1 MTLLIKSLSL
11 VARYS
16 QWNSSTF
23 FHFGVFRR
31 QLAVTVDA
39 ELEFKQGNENKSAV
53 RGPPM

>member
-1 MTLLIKSLSL
+1 MTLLITFLSL

-31 QLAVTVDA
+31 QLAVTVVA
-39 ELEFKQGNENKSAV
+39 ELEFKQGNENKSEVKRA
-53 RGPPM
+53 PM